1 MSSPPAGEDR
11 PLLEFRNRPL
21 LMLAVVLVS
30 MCQFFDA
37 TIANVALPYMKA
49 SLGASTELV
58 SWVLT
63 CFIMATAIATPI
75 CGWLSDR
82 VGSRNLFMYATLLF
96 LVSSAACGAAPSL
109 TAMIVFRTIQGISA
123 AFIGP
128 MTMTILFDISPPSKQ
143 ASTMAIFG
151 MMMMVAPISGPAIG
165 GFITEYMNWRWIYY
179 VNLPLGIPAL
189 ALIWWLLP
197 SRPIER
203 RKLDLFGFA
212 AIAIALAAMQL
223 AFDRGQSKDWLTS
236 KEIVAELIIMLSAFW
251 IFIIHSRGHPYPLF
265 KRALY
270 TNANFVASL
279 VSMMVMGASVVG
291 LSAVL
296 PMMFQSIY
304 NYPVIDTGLLMAPR
318 GLGVMCTSTLS
329 GYLARKTDFRV
340 VISCGYL
347 VVAMGMWLM
356 TKWSLDMDSTPI
368 LMAGFVQGLGFG
380 LIVTPMQLVAFTTL
394 DPRCARTADLDVPV
408 PQFWRVDRHFGNR
421 HHALAHPAD
430 QPCRYRRE
438 CHVHVDSRFRLDR
451 HPRPHGR
458 HGRGGDGGGQWRSQS
473 TGDDDRLPRQFLHS
487 DLGVAV
493 NRSADVLAQE
503 DKPRWPARKSGGD
516 GMTEHLLQGRYSP
529 CRCQRILETHA
540 KL

>member
-1 MSSPPAGEDR
+1 MSSPAAGEDR
-11 PLLEFRNRPL
+11 PLLESRNRPL

-49 SLGASTELV
+49 SLGASTESV

-394 DPRCARTADLDVPV
+394 DPRLRPDGSTLMSLFRSFGGSIGISVIVTMLSRTQQISHADIAANVTSTSIPGFD
-408 PQFWRVDRHFGNR
+408 WTGT
-421 HHALAHPAD
+421 
-430 QPCRYRRE
+430 
-438 CHVHVDSRFRLDR
+438 LDR
-451 HPRPHGR
+451 M
-458 HGRGGDGGGQWRSQS
+458 GGMGGAAMAVANGEVNRQAMMIAFLDNFYILTWVLLSIAPLTFLLKKTNLGGQ
-473 TGDDDRLPRQFLHS
+473 
-487 DLGVAV
+487 
-493 NRSADVLAQE
+493 QE
-503 DKPRWPARKSGGD
+503 KVVV
-516 GMTEHLLQGRYSP
+516 ME
-529 CRCQRILETHA
+529 
-540 KL
+540 